1 MPIDNGHA
9 TLRDMISL
17 QKSIFEK
24 IERIEEKITNLRLH
38 VAVISVTVS
47 TLSSLCMTL
56 LILLLKKLF

>member
-1 MPIDNGHA
+1 MPIDNGRA

-17 QKSIFEK
+17 QKSIFDK

-47 TLSSLCMTL
+47 TLSSLCMTF